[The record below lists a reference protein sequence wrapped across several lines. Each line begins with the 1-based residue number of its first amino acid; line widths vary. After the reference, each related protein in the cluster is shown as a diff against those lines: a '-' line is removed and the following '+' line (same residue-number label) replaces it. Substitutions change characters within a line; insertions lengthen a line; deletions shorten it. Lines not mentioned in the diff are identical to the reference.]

1 MSKQEVFA
9 AQAAFDSALAT
20 YEAFRAQHSDI
31 IEEHDHLAL
40 ALGESLELLKTA
52 LRNNHTLVGKQFASF
67 TISVP
72 KKYDYEALKAAIGSD
87 AAEKYAKITY
97 AVDSKAFEEAV
108 KDARIPQDVVD
119 EVVRTDTP
127 RISGGPKPPTI
138 FQR

>member
-20 YEAFRAQHSDI
+20 YEAFRASHSDL
-31 IEEHDHLAL
+31 IEEHDHIAL
-40 ALGESLELLKTA
+40 ALGESLEMLKTA
-52 LRNNHTLVGKQFASF
+52 LRDNHTLVGKQFGSF

-72 KKYDYEALKAAIGSD
+72 KKYDYEALKAALGA
-87 AAEKYAKITY
+87 AAEAYAKVSY

-108 KDARIPQDVVD
+108 KAAKIPQDVVD

-127 RISGGPKPPTI
+127 RISGGPKPPSI

>member
-20 YEAFRAQHSDI
+20 YEAFRATHSDL
-31 IEEHDHLAL
+31 IEEHDHIAL
-40 ALGESLELLKTA
+40 ALGESLEMLKTA
-52 LRNNHTLVGKQFASF
+52 LRDNHTLVGKQFGSF

-72 KKYDYEALKAAIGSD
+72 KKYNYEALKAALGA
-87 AAEKYAKITY
+87 AAETYAKISY

-108 KDARIPQDVVD
+108 KAAKIPQDVVD

-127 RISGGPKPPTI
+127 RISGGPKPPSI

>member
-20 YEAFRAQHSDI
+20 YEAFRAKNSDL
-31 IEEHDHLAL
+31 IEEHEHLAL
-40 ALGESLELLKTA
+40 ALGEALELLKTA
-52 LRNNHTLVGKQFASF
+52 LRDNHTLVGKQFGSF

-72 KKYDYEALKAAIGSD
+72 KKYDYEALKAALG
-87 AAEKYAKITY
+87 AGAEPYTKVSY
-97 AVDSKAFEEAV
+97 AVDSKAFEEGV
-108 KDARIPQDVVD
+108 KAARIPQDVVD

-127 RISGGPKPPTI
+127 RISGGPKPPSI